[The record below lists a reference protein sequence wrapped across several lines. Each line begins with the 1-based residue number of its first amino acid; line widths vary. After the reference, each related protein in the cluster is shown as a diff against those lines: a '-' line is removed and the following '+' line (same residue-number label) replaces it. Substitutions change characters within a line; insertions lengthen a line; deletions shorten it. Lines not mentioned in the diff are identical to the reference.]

1 MKSLTF
7 KHGLIFIKKNYHSIN
22 KIVWREGLVEVFNS
36 QDELLATIKS
46 SSEEAAM
53 ILYQCYFAPGSTF
66 LEAEKILKDNLFYE
80 FFKDTLYKEESRKK
94 FFKKFFR
101 EG

>member
-1 MKSLTF
+1 
-7 KHGLIFIKKNYHSIN
+7 
-22 KIVWREGLVEVFNS
+22 
-36 QDELLATIKS
+36 TIKS